1 MDVCNFILTKLFKF
15 FSSKQFEF
23 KHFTCRV
30 CIRIDHLLLYC
41 RVHFHASNFFFL
53 IMLQNNDLKIKFRL
67 YVCTMRENTKM
78 VPPSIMP
85 YLFLFLKNI
94 LKKIKIFYLLQIDI
108 FLVFL
113 DHFSTLM

>member
-1 MDVCNFILTKLFKF
+1 
-15 FSSKQFEF
+15 
-23 KHFTCRV
+23 
-30 CIRIDHLLLYC
+30 
-41 RVHFHASNFFFL
+41 
-53 IMLQNNDLKIKFRL
+53 
-67 YVCTMRENTKM
+67 MRENTKM